1 MAIRGLKKATAV
13 LALLLACAWTPSVRA
28 EEGKTSPEPA
38 PVSPFAPNAQ
48 EAPRPD
54 GRKGTLELSNDKT
67 FPGQIT
73 LTLGEKLEVFV
84 EKAKRFEG
92 FELKDLARIELS
104 IEHETQEKEWR
115 WKEGGSDEKVFT
127 GRTYVDRKYLMKLT
141 LADGKTVVS
150 GHVKGAPIFVKGAD
164 GKNARFILRHDQ
176 AGEMGQK
183 PEEVV
188 YVKSVVFDAAES
200 GESKSSAGK

>member
-1 MAIRGLKKATAV
+1 MAV
-13 LALLLACAWTPSVRA
+13 PVALLSCAWTLSA
-28 EEGKTSPEPA
+28 HGEEGKTPSEPA

-48 EAPRPD
+48 EAPRTD
-54 GRKGTLELSNDKT
+54 GRKGTLELSNGKS

-73 LTLGEKLEVFV
+73 LTLGEKLEIFV
-84 EKAKRFEG
+84 EKAKRFES
-92 FELKDLARIELS
+92 FALNELARIEVS
-104 IEHETQEKEWR
+104 VEHETQEKEWR

-141 LADGKTVVS
+141 LADGKAVVS
-150 GHVKGAPIFVKGAD
+150 GHVKGAPIFVKGVD
-164 GKNARFILRHDQ
+164 GKNLRFILRHDQ

-188 YVKSVVFDAAES
+188 YVKAIIFEAAGNS
-200 GESKSSAGK
+200 ESKSNEGK